1 MKVRVVISTL
11 VVLILAGFCV
21 WWVGAHDPAPLAGEV
36 AAKMRAADAT
46 LYIVS
51 DDSVS
56 QQQVSLFGQFASQV
70 PTIDCKEQTSLCD
83 TLQLDEMP
91 TIIFKSVGIEV
102 TGVQTMEEI
111 RKLLQNLSL
120 W

>member
-1 MKVRVVISTL
+1 MKARVVVSTI
-11 VVLILAGFCV
+11 VVLILAGFCI

-36 AAKMRAADAT
+36 ASKMRAADAT

-51 DDSVS
+51 DDPVS
-56 QQQVSLFGQFASQV
+56 QQQVNLFGQFASQV
-70 PTIDCKEQTSLCD
+70 PTVDCKEQTSVCD

-91 TIIFKSVGIEV
+91 TIIFTSVGIEI
-102 TGVQTMEEI
+102 TGIQTLEEI
-111 RKLLQNLSL
+111 RKVLQNLSL

>member
-1 MKVRVVISTL
+1 MRARVVVSVL
-11 VVLILAGFCV
+11 VVLILAAFCI
-21 WWVGAHDPAPLAGEV
+21 WWVGSHDPAPLAGEV
-36 AAKMRAADAT
+36 ASRMRAADAT

-56 QQQVSLFGQFASQV
+56 QQQVNLFGQFASQV
-70 PTIDCKEQTSLCD
+70 PTVDCKEQTSVCD

-91 TIIFKSVGIEV
+91 AIIFKSAGIEI
-102 TGVQTMEEI
+102 TGIQTLEEI
-111 RKLLQNLSL
+111 RTVLQNLSL